1 MSRIVVFAGFLLL
14 LGGCGGSL
22 RNATSGQIG
31 CPPDQT
37 VVFNRH
43 TGWSSGTWS
52 AACQDDFYTCSS
64 VSTGQNSS
72 QVNCSAVPPERV
84 TPEMREQ
91 AATAASQGG

>member
-1 MSRIVVFAGFLLL
+1 MSRIVVFAGFLLVL
-14 LGGCGGSL
+14 SGCGASY
-22 RNATSGQIG
+22 RNATSGQSG

-43 TGWSSGTWS
+43 TGWSTKTWS
-52 AACQDDFYTCSS
+52 AVCQDDFYTCSA
-64 VSTGQNSS
+64 VSTGQTSG

-91 AATAASQGG
+91 AAAAASQGG